1 MTMKK
6 WILDF
11 LHRGLVACGFGP
23 IVLAVIFLILHR
35 YAGVETVTV
44 DQLCRG
50 IFSLS
55 SLAFLVGGMNVVYQI
70 ERLPLMAAILIH
82 GTVLYCGYLVT
93 YLMNDWLQGGRE
105 PILIFSLIF
114 VLGYIAIWS
123 AIYFVTRKK
132 TDELNERIE
141 ENRRN
146 V

>member
-23 IVLAVIFLILHR
+23 IVLVVIYLILHR

-44 DQLCRG
+44 DQLCSG

-114 VLGYIAIWS
+114 VLGYFAIWS